1 MAFRGTG
8 VALPGDMPSKRRHL
22 LPRIGG
28 RKWPTVVLLC
38 IGVVAFALFI
48 AQDAATLSVRTGRF
62 VGDPQFPDYL
72 AELVGAPVS
81 NGDTYVVLQNGDEIF
96 PAMLT
101 AIKQARTSV
110 LFESYVYTEGEV
122 EKQFTAALA
131 EAAERGV
138 GVRIVLDGLG
148 AAPLPSGMEERFK
161 KAGVKTAWFNPVGL
175 FTLENYNYRT
185 HRKLLVVDGE
195 VAFTGGAGVADQW
208 LGNAQGEDNWRD
220 TQFRITGPAVRSFEA
235 AFYEN
240 WLEAGGEGSPE
251 ITLDQPTRPTGARS
265 IIIRSNATE
274 GASNVKLLYLYLI
287 VGAQRT
293 IDIQSPYF
301 ILDKSVRLALAEAR
315 KRGVK
320 IRILTDGEITDAKSV
335 KHASRNGYTTIMEA
349 GDRIFEFQP
358 TMMHVKVMIVDDEW
372 SVFGSANFDNRSF
385 ELNDEISAAVA
396 DKELAAT
403 LSKAFEHDLTRS
415 KEWRIAEWQRRPIHQ
430 KVREK
435 FWGLF
440 GEVF

>member
-1 MAFRGTG
+1 
-8 VALPGDMPSKRRHL
+8 MPSKQRHW

-38 IGVVAFALFI
+38 IGFVAFALFI
-48 AQDAATLSVRTGRF
+48 AQDAATLRVRTARL
-62 VGDPQFPDYL
+62 VGEPEFADYL

-101 AIKQARTSV
+101 AIKQARRSV
-110 LFESYVYTEGEV
+110 LFESYVYTPGEV
-122 EKQFTAALA
+122 EKQFSNAFA

-138 GVRIVLDGLG
+138 NVQVVFDALG
-148 AAPLPSGMEERFK
+148 GAPPPEAEERFK

-175 FTLENYNYRT
+175 YTLENYNYRT
-185 HRKLLVVDGE
+185 HRKLLMIDGE
-195 VAFTGGAGVADQW
+195 IAFTGGAGVADHW
-208 LGNAQGEDNWRD
+208 LGNAQSEAQWRD
-220 TQFRITGPAVRSFEA
+220 TQFKITGPAVRSFEA

-240 WLEAGGEGSPE
+240 WFEAGGPGVPE
-251 ITLDQPTRPTGARS
+251 ISLDQPSRPTGARS
-265 IIIRSNATE
+265 IVIRSNAME

-287 VGAQRT
+287 VGAQRS

-301 ILDKSVRLALAEAR
+301 VLDSSVRAALTEAR
-315 KRGVK
+315 QRGVK
-320 IRILTDGEITDAKSV
+320 IRILTDGEVTDAKSV
-335 KHASRNGYTTIMEA
+335 KHASRHGYSSILAA
-349 GDRIFEFQP
+349 GDRVFEFEP
-358 TMMHVKVMIVDDEW
+358 TMMHVKVMVVDGEW

-403 LSKAFEHDLTRS
+403 LSAAFERDIARS
-415 KEWRIAEWQRRPIHQ
+415 KEWRAEEWERRPMHQ

-435 FWGLF
+435 FWSMF

>member
-1 MAFRGTG
+1 M
-8 VALPGDMPSKRRHL
+8 
-22 LPRIGG
+22 G

-38 IGVVAFALFI
+38 LGFVGFSLFI
-48 AQDAATLSVRTGRF
+48 AQDAATLTARTSRL
-62 VGDPQFPDYL
+62 VGDPEFPDYL
-72 AELVGAPVS
+72 AELVGARVS
-81 NGDTYVVLQNGDEIF
+81 SGDTYVVLQNGDELI
-96 PAMLT
+96 PAMLG
-101 AIKQARTSV
+101 AIKQARTSI
-110 LFESYVYTEGEV
+110 LFESFVYTEGEV
-122 EKQFTAALA
+122 EKQFTSALA

-138 GVRIVLDGLG
+138 RVRVVLDGLG
-148 AAPLPSGMEERFK
+148 ASPLPEGMEERFK

-185 HRKLLVVDGE
+185 HRKVLVVDGE

-208 LGNAQGEDNWRD
+208 LGHAQDEDHWRD
-220 TQFRITGPAVRSFEA
+220 TQFRITGPSVRSLEA

-240 WLEAGGEGSPE
+240 WLEAGGEGAPE
-251 ITLDQPTRPTGARS
+251 ITLDQPSRPTGARS

-274 GASNVKLLYLYLI
+274 GASNVKLLYLYLM
-287 VGAQRT
+287 VSAQRS

-301 ILDKSVRLALAEAR
+301 ILDTSVRSALTEAR

-335 KHASRNGYTTIMEA
+335 KHASRNGYSSVLEA
-349 GDRIFEFQP
+349 GDRILEFQP
-358 TMMHVKVMIVDDEW
+358 TMMHVKLMIVDDEW

-403 LSKAFEHDLTRS
+403 LSKAFERDMTQS
-415 KEWRIAEWQRRPIHQ
+415 KELRIDEWRRRPLHQ
-430 KVREK
+430 RVREK

-440 GEVF
+440 GEAF

>member
-1 MAFRGTG
+1 MLLSVDPCRPNAETCCPESGG
-8 VALPGDMPSKRRHL
+8 GNGPALY
-22 LPRIGG
+22 
-28 RKWPTVVLLC
+28 LLC
-38 IGVVAFALFI
+38 LGLVGFALFV
-48 AQDAATLSVRTGRF
+48 AQDAATLSVRTARV
-62 VGDPQFPDYL
+62 VGDPEFPDYL

-96 PAMLT
+96 PAMLA
-101 AIKQARTSV
+101 AIKQARSSV

-122 EKQFTAALA
+122 EKQFRSALA
-131 EAAERGV
+131 DAAARGV
-138 GVRIVLDGLG
+138 RVRVVLDALG
-148 AAPLPSGMEERFK
+148 GALPSETEERFK
-161 KAGVKTAWFNPVGL
+161 KTGVQVVWFNPVGIYR
-175 FTLENYNYRT
+175 LEDYNYRT

-195 VAFTGGAGVADQW
+195 VAFTGGAGVADHW
-208 LGNAQGEDNWRD
+208 LGDAQGEDHWRD

-235 AFYEN
+235 CFYEN
-240 WLEAGGEGSPE
+240 WLEAGGEEAPE
-251 ITLDQPTRPTGARS
+251 ITLDQPSRPTGARS
-265 IIIRSNATE
+265 IVIRSNATE

-287 VGAQRT
+287 VGAQRS

-301 ILDKSVRLALAEAR
+301 ILDTSVREALTQAR

-335 KHASRNGYTTIMEA
+335 KHASRNEYDSILEA
-349 GDRIFEFQP
+349 GDRIFEFRP
-358 TMMHVKVMIVDDEW
+358 TMMHVKAMIVDGEW

-396 DKELAAT
+396 DKELAAE
-403 LSKAFEHDLTRS
+403 LSKAFERDLTQS
-415 KEWRIAEWQRRPIHQ
+415 KEWRIDEWQRRPLHQ

>member
-1 MAFRGTG
+1 M
-8 VALPGDMPSKRRHL
+8 
-22 LPRIGG
+22 G

-38 IGVVAFALFI
+38 LGLVGFALFI
-48 AQDAATLSVRTGRF
+48 AQDAATLRVRTARL
-62 VGDPQFPDYL
+62 VSDPQFPDYL
-72 AELVGAPVS
+72 AELVGAPIS
-81 NGDTYVVLQNGDEIF
+81 SGDTYVVLQNGDEIF
-96 PAMLT
+96 PAMLA
-101 AIKQARTSV
+101 AITQARSSV
-110 LFESYVYTEGEV
+110 LFESYVYTEGAV
-122 EKQFTAALA
+122 EKQFSTALA
-131 EAAERGV
+131 AAAERGV
-138 GVRIVLDGLG
+138 RVQVVLDALG
-148 AAPLPSGMEERFK
+148 GVPPGETEERFK

-195 VAFTGGAGVADQW
+195 VAFTGGAGVADHW
-208 LGNAQGEDNWRD
+208 LGHAQSEDHWRD

-240 WLEAGGEGSPE
+240 WLEAGGEGAPE
-251 ITLDQPTRPTGARS
+251 ISLDQPARPTGARS
-265 IIIRSNATE
+265 IVIRSNATE

-287 VGAQRT
+287 VGAQRS

-301 ILDKSVRLALAEAR
+301 ILDRSVREALAEAR

-320 IRILTDGEITDAKSV
+320 IRILTDGDVTDAKSV
-335 KHASRNGYTTIMEA
+335 KHASRSEYSSILAA
-349 GDRIFEFQP
+349 GDRVFEFEP
-358 TMMHVKVMIVDDEW
+358 TMMHVKVMIVDGEW

-403 LSKAFEHDLTRS
+403 LSKAFEQDIARS
-415 KEWRIAEWQRRPIHQ
+415 KEWRSEEWERRPIHQ
-430 KVREK
+430 KARER
-435 FWGLF
+435 FWSMF